1 MNPIYLSSLFSL
13 YAQVARAVNEPG
25 ETGRQKNDND
35 FIPSGGVG
43 IVFANSS
50 SGKLNTESPIRQVF
64 DDCVL
69 DGGDE
74 YTGHL

>member
-1 MNPIYLSSLFSL
+1 MYPIYLSSLISL
-13 YAQVARAVNEPG
+13 YAQMARAVNGP
-25 ETGRQKNDND
+25 GRQKNDND

-43 IVFANSS
+43 IVFANSI
-50 SGKLNTESPIRQVF
+50 SGKLYTEPPIRQVF

-69 DGGDE
+69 DDGDE